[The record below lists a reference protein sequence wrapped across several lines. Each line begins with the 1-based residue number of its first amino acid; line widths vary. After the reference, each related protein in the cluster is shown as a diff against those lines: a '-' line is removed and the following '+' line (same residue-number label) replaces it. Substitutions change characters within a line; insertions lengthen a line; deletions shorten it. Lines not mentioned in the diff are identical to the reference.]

1 MFSGAVNTLI
11 NKLDPAKVANEGEK
25 EVEFKKKIKIE
36 KKRKSD
42 LNAVESDLLEE
53 LRLCKESLESKKM
66 VYGLWSVNNQN
77 GSIPHSREGATAC
90 IIDNTLYLFGGFSRD
105 LFGDFRTYDLNSCH
119 WSLQNEQM
127 YSPQPRYSHTMIPYD
142 KKLIVFG
149 GAGGYL
155 TAIKMRMGFNDVNIY
170 DTETQT
176 WQKQPEIEG
185 APSKR
190 TNHTASIYGGFMLV
204 HGGYNTE
211 QKKVLQDFG
220 LFDLERQKWILHKVY
235 IHNEMD
241 GKAYRI
247 DDKHFPYDKPTDES
261 MIGFRQMHSMNAI
274 FD

>member
-1 MFSGAVNTLI
+1 LAKAYTRLLKVTVPVFSGAVNTLI

-66 VYGLWSVNNQN
+66 VYGLWSVNNQH
-77 GSIPHSREGATAC
+77 GSIPHSREGSTAC

-142 KKLIVFG
+142 KKVVIFG

-170 DTETQT
+170 DTET
-176 WQKQPEIEG
+176 
-185 APSKR
+185 
-190 TNHTASIYGGFMLV
+190 
-204 HGGYNTE
+204 
-211 QKKVLQDFG
+211 
-220 LFDLERQKWILHKVY
+220 
-235 IHNEMD
+235 
-241 GKAYRI
+241 
-247 DDKHFPYDKPTDES
+247 
-261 MIGFRQMHSMNAI
+261 
-274 FD
+274 